1 MEVDRNAFSE
11 VFMIPLSSAIS
22 GGLTWSKL
30 SRNRGYELRRN
41 DEIVG
46 SLQRPGYWSSSY
58 LAETQGGHWTFRRG
72 GFLGSG
78 AQILDSASQ
87 QEIAMFKSAWSGAGT
102 LTFADGPT
110 FHVECKGWR
119 HPVWS
124 VIAENGETL
133 LRMHVCEETV
143 EVPTGTAVPDGRL
156 SLLIM
161 FTWYRVLQAEEDAAS
176 AAMVA

>member
-1 MEVDRNAFSE
+1 
-11 VFMIPLSSAIS
+11 
-22 GGLTWSKL
+22 
-30 SRNRGYELRRN
+30 
-41 DEIVG
+41 
-46 SLQRPGYWSSSY
+46 
-58 LAETQGGHWTFRRG
+58 
-72 GFLGSG
+72 
-78 AQILDSASQ
+78 
-87 QEIAMFKSAWSGAGT
+87 
-102 LTFADGPT
+102 
-110 FHVECKGWR
+110 VECKGWR

-133 LRMHVCEETV
+133 LRLHVCEETV